1 MQIPATRL
9 VSLRG
14 KKTRKIVEVG
24 LIDIEFVGTEL
35 TYTQTAFYHPFRI
48 TWSRKSAERQE
59 LLCQQTL
66 PLGRRYELRMSSAD
80 SLANLATSRKCISRE
95 LERCE

>member
-1 MQIPATRL
+1 

-24 LIDIEFVGTEL
+24 LIDIKFVSTEL

-48 TWSRKSAERQE
+48 TWPRKSAERQE
-59 LLCQQTL
+59 LLYVSKLFHWGEGT
-66 PLGRRYELRMSSAD
+66 SSACLVLIV
-80 SLANLATSRKCISRE
+80 SLILLQVENAFLVSWKGANNGRE
-95 LERCE
+95 I